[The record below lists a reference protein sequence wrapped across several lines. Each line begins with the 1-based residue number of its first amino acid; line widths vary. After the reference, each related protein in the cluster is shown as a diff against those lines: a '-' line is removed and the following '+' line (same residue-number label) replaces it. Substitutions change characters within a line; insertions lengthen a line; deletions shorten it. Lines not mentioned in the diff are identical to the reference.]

1 MFTKT
6 DHILGQETN
15 LNKLKRIKIMQ
26 SMFSDYNGMK
36 LKLKTKRNVNELARS
51 LHGASSLAEEARER
65 RRLGLPF
72 IC

>member
-36 LKLKTKRNVNELARS
+36 LKLKTKRNVKKNQKLNNTS
-51 LHGASSLAEEARER
+51 
-65 RRLGLPF
+65 
-72 IC
+72 